1 MSLKCTSEGALAA
14 VREAVVERPDAAFL
28 KAAVNAAATRAFRAG
43 VSFGL
48 MHADREDLFQEVILD
63 LLERAK
69 RFDPARGVA
78 GTFTGVVSE
87 HRTADFLN
95 ELKKDRARLSLFSDG
110 EAANDSEASGES
122 DPRDEIVVSL
132 WAEDRDFFEDSNTLH
147 DVEAALAYMDG
158 EQLALFDLLQAHQ
171 DLPGACRASGLSSA
185 TFYRRVADLQMH
197 LRMFGFRSAA

>member
-1 MSLKCTSEGALAA
+1 M
-14 VREAVVERPDAAFL
+14 
-28 KAAVNAAATRAFRAG
+28 
-43 VSFGL
+43 
-48 MHADREDLFQEVILD
+48 
-63 LLERAK
+63 
-69 RFDPARGVA
+69 
-78 GTFTGVVSE
+78 
-87 HRTADFLN
+87 
-95 ELKKDRARLSLFSDG
+95 ARLPTIRRRL
-110 EAANDSEASGES
+110 GES